1 MLDKVREFII
11 DDEFEL
17 VLKENNI
24 FIKNYLKLGVLE
36 EHTISFYT
44 KNKIVKIRGRQLSI
58 KKILEKDA
66 FITGDISIVEVQDE
80 R

>member
-24 FIKNYLKLGVLE
+24 FIKNYLKLGTLE

-44 KNKIVKIRGRQLSI
+44 KNKIVIIRGRQLSI